1 MKPALLGAIPPQQQG
16 PTEPESFAGR
26 LRRHHAVGRWGAA
39 NENQSWT
46 PNPRSV
52 PALWRY
58 AELRPFAVEAAE
70 FVKGEDAA
78 LRVITHLNPGH
89 PDYEAAVGHLYSG
102 LQTLKPHE
110 RMTAHRHAASAI
122 RFVMEGEG
130 GWTAVDG
137 DRMTVGPGDVV
148 ITPGGLWHEHGN
160 DSDDGLVIWQDCT
173 NDPLVNTLGANFFE
187 LHPQRSHL
195 GTQDRT
201 DTLARYGGLLLPD
214 TRRRSEA
221 SPLFSYPWDKCYEA
235 LAAAARAGNHSPFD
249 GVIMEY
255 TNPVTGGPVTHTLGA
270 KLQMLAPGEHTRSH
284 RHTGSV
290 VYVAARGSGLVTI
303 DGVVHP
309 WSAGDTFCVPS
320 WSWHSHA
327 NPGTDEAVLFSYNE
341 FPLLD
346 KLGLYTE
353 EADER

>member
-1 MKPALLGAIPPQQQG
+1 MSPALTGVARPGRRG
-16 PTEPESFAGR
+16 PAEPETFAGR
-26 LRRHHAVGRWGAA
+26 LRHHHAVGRWSAA

-46 PNPRSV
+46 PAPRSV

-58 AELRPFAVEAAE
+58 ADMRPFAVEAAE

-89 PDYEAAVGHLYSG
+89 PDHEAAVGHLYSG

-122 RFVMEGEG
+122 RFVLEGEG

-137 DRMTVGPGDVV
+137 DRIPVGPGDVV
-148 ITPGGLWHEHGN
+148 ITPSRLWHEHGN

-173 NDPLVNTLGANFFE
+173 DDPLVNTLGANFFE
-187 LHPQRSHL
+187 LHPQGTHL
-195 GTQDRT
+195 TGGPRN

-214 TRRRSEA
+214 TRRRAEN
-221 SPLFSYPWDKCYEA
+221 SPLFSFPWEKCHEA
-235 LAAAARAGNHSPFD
+235 LTAAARAGHHSPFD

-255 TNPVTGGPVTHTLGA
+255 TNPATGGSVTPTVGA
-270 KLQMLAPGEHTRSH
+270 KLQLLAAGERTRSH

-290 VYVAARGSGLVTI
+290 VYVAAQGRGTVTI
-303 DGVVHP
+303 DGVDHA

-327 NPGTDEAVLFSYNE
+327 NPGTGEAVLFSYNE
-341 FPLLD
+341 FPLLER
-346 KLGLYTE
+346 LGLYAE
-353 EADER
+353 EPAGQ